1 MLLFAE
7 DLAIGLLVFLGV
19 DVEND
24 VHVGLG
30 VGVEPGPHRVDGNAG
45 GFFLREPEYASGD
58 AAEGDRFAM
67 PLRRRVE
74 AVPIAC
80 GKEPF
85 VLLGGLPIFHDWPN
99 GVDDQA

>member
-1 MLLFAE
+1 M
-7 DLAIGLLVFLGV
+7 LVFLGV
-19 DVEND
+19 NVEND
-24 VHVGLG
+24 VYVVLG
-30 VGVEPGPHRVDGNAG
+30 AGVEPGPHRVDGNARC
-45 GFFLREPEYASGD
+45 FFLREPERAGGD

-85 VLLGGLPIFHDWPN
+85 VLLGGLPVFHDRPN
-99 GVDDQA
+99 GVDDQS

>member
-1 MLLFAE
+1 MGLSLFAE

-30 VGVEPGPHRVDGNAG
+30 VGVKPDPHRVDGNAG
-45 GFFLREPEYASGD
+45 GFFLREPERTGGD

-67 PLRRRVE
+67 PLRRHRDWR
-74 AVPIAC
+74 ADAASWTPSC
-80 GKEPF
+80 CKE
-85 VLLGGLPIFHDWPN
+85 GSS
-99 GVDDQA
+99 